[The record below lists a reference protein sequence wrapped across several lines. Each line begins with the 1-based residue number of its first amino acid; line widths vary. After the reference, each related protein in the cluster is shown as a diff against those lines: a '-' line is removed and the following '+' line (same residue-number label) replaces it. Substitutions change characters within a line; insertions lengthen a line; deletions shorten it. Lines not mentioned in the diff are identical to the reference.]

1 MLNIGILLIA
11 LTMKTEKATLGGGC
25 FWCTEAV
32 FEKIEGVIDVVS
44 GYSGGSATDA
54 DYKLVSSGRTKHA
67 EVIQIT
73 FDPAVIS
80 YEEILE
86 IFWYSHDPTTLNRQG
101 NDVGPQYRS
110 VIFFHS
116 KEQEEI
122 AKRSMEKVAT
132 KIWEKKP
139 VTELV
144 PFQAFYLAE
153 DYHQDYFEKVGDRN
167 PYCSYVITPKLKKI
181 DKIFSSK
188 LKNE

>member
-1 MLNIGILLIA
+1 
-11 LTMKTEKATLGGGC
+11 MKTEKATLGGGC

-73 FDPAVIS
+73 FDPTVIS

-153 DYHQDYFEKVGDRN
+153 DYHQDYYEKVGDRN

>member
-73 FDPAVIS
+73 FDPGVIS

-153 DYHQDYFEKVGDRN
+153 DYHQDYYEKVGDRN

>member
-153 DYHQDYFEKVGDRN
+153 DYHQDYYEKVGDRN

>member
-1 MLNIGILLIA
+1 MNV
-11 LTMKTEKATLGGGC
+11 EKATLGGGC

-32 FEKIEGVIDVVS
+32 FEKIEGVIEVVS
-44 GYSGGSATDA
+44 GYSGGSESDA
-54 DYKLVSSGRTKHA
+54 DYEMVSSGRTKHA

-73 FDPAVIS
+73 FDPCIIS

-86 IFWYSHDPTTLNRQG
+86 IFWYSHDPTTKNRQG

-122 AKRSMEKVAT
+122 AKKSMENVAVE
-132 KIWEKKP
+132 IWEKKP
-139 VTELV
+139 VTEIV
-144 PFQAFYLAE
+144 PFEAFYLAE
-153 DYHQDYFEKVGDRN
+153 DYHQDYYAKVGDRN
-167 PYCSYVITPKLKKI
+167 PYCSFVITPKLKKI

>member
-1 MLNIGILLIA
+1 MLNIGLLLIG
-11 LTMKTEKATLGGGC
+11 LTMNVEKATLGGGC

-32 FEKIEGVIDVVS
+32 FEKIEGVIEVVS
-44 GYSGGSATDA
+44 GYSGGSESDA
-54 DYKLVSSGRTKHA
+54 DYEMVSSGRTKHA

-73 FDPAVIS
+73 FDPCIIS

-86 IFWYSHDPTTLNRQG
+86 IFWYSHDPTTKNRQG

-122 AKRSMEKVAT
+122 AKKSMENVAVE
-132 KIWEKKP
+132 IWEKKP
-139 VTELV
+139 VTEIV
-144 PFQAFYLAE
+144 PFEAFYLAE
-153 DYHQDYFEKVGDRN
+153 DYHQDYYSKVGDRN